1 MARRY
6 HYAPATKAQAD
17 EATQMDLDDDRERAQ
32 QDFPTGRLANFG
44 AGANHRT
51 MSGEVHSAIEASGG
65 DPAKYLGSGWSAEAV
80 RTVEAD
86 RHLSQR
92 DWD

>member
-6 HYAPATKAQAD
+6 HYAPATKAQAE
-17 EATQMDLDDDRERAQ
+17 EAFHMDTEDARQRAQ

-44 AGANHRT
+44 AGANHT
-51 MSGEVHSAIEASGG
+51 TLSGEAHSAIQASGG
-65 DPAKYLGSGWSAEAV
+65 DPSKYLGSGWTAEAV